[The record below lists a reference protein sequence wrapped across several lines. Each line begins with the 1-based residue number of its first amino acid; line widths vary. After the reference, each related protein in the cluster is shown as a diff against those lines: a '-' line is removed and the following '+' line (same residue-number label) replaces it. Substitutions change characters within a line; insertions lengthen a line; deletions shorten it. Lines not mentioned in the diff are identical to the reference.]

1 MGGKVMMRKSGGLV
15 AVAVFSAIV
24 MVVLF
29 ANSPSAE
36 AKGNCQAKLLE
47 SSYNCSFVDN
57 DFAPFTECWDFFT
70 GGTSQYFDLDNSVED
85 YGCAC
90 DPSGNLNR
98 AVFDNSSSS
107 FECEDSARFFL
118 LTGKINGKKLSV
130 QGVGASG
137 EQYVG
142 TCTISSSPCP

>member
-1 MGGKVMMRKSGGLV
+1 MRKSTGLL
-15 AVAVFSAIV
+15 AVAMFSAVV
-24 MVVLF
+24 MVLF

-36 AKGNCQAKLLE
+36 AKGNCQAKLLQN
-47 SSYNCSFVDN
+47 SYNCSFVDN
-57 DFAPFTECWDFFT
+57 DFPPFTECWDFFT
-70 GGTSQYFDLDNSVED
+70 GGLSQYFDLDNSVED

-90 DPSGNLNR
+90 DPAGKFNS

-107 FECEDSARFFL
+107 FECEDGERFYV
-118 LTGKINGKKLSV
+118 LTGKISGKKLSV
-130 QGVGASG
+130 QGIGASG